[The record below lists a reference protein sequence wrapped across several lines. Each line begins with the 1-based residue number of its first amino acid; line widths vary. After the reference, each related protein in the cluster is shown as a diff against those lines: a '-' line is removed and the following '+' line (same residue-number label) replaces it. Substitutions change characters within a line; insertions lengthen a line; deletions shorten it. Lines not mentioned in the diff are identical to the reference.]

1 MAEADRARGK
11 ERDELEIWLKTE
23 SGEGGP
29 AGGETRI

>member
-23 SGEGGP
+23 SGGGP